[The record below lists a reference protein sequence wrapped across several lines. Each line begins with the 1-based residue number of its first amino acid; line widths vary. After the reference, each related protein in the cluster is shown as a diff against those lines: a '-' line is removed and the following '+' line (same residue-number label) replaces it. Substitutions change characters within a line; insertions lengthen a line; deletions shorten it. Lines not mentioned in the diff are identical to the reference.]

1 MTLKSQQAT
10 QQQSGLPSAVPKA
23 TASDTT
29 APSADD
35 EEGMGLTIHVLY
47 WLTPLICRQQGVECS

>member
-10 QQQSGLPSAVPKA
+10 QQQPGLPSAVPKA

-47 WLTPLICRQQGVECS
+47 WLTPLICR

>member
-10 QQQSGLPSAVPKA
+10 QQQPGLPSAVPKA
-23 TASDTT
+23 TSSDTT

-35 EEGMGLTIHVLY
+35 EEGMD
-47 WLTPLICRQQGVECS
+47 